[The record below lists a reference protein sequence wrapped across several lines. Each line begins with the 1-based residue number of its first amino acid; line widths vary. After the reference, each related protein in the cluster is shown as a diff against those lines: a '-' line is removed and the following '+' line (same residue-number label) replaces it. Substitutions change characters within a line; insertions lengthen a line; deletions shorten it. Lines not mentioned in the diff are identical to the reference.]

1 MKIGIPKAMS
11 YYQNPVL
18 YDTFFKKLGI
28 EVVHS
33 EDTNKKIIEEGKKY
47 SIDED
52 CLASKIYIGHVA
64 NLVERMEKE
73 NIDYIF
79 IPRISYFSKR
89 ETVCVKFYAMY
100 DICKNIFNANF
111 LDLNIDYSE
120 GMTELKAFIKLGETL
135 NIKYSKVI
143 SSYLYAKK
151 KQKEYM
157 SSKYNKQNTLLNSN
171 SNINI
176 LIVAHPYIS
185 YDKYIGG
192 NIVKFFKENNIN
204 ICFADV
210 NKYNLDSNTKKEI
223 SKNTNSNTF
232 TYESVSSALYWKY
245 NKNLINGLLEYI
257 PKVDGVVYL
266 STFPCGPDALV
277 NELVMRKVKDKP
289 SINIIVDEQE
299 MGAGLYTRL
308 ESFIDILEQS
318 KILKQR
324 KILDKN
330 KLNIRG
336 VG

>member
-11 YYQNPVL
+11 YYQSPVF
-18 YDTFFKKLGI
+18 YDTFFRSLGI
-28 EVVHS
+28 DVVYS
-33 EDTNKKIIEEGKKY
+33 DDTNKKIIEDGKKY

-64 NLVERMEKE
+64 NLVSRKDKE

-79 IPRISYFSKR
+79 IPRISYFGKR

-100 DICKNIFNANF
+100 DICNNIFDANF

-120 GMTELKAFIKLGETL
+120 GITELKAFMKLGEKL

-143 SSYLYAKK
+143 SSYMYAKRKQREYMNYKYK
-151 KQKEYM
+151 KQNY
-157 SSKYNKQNTLLNSN
+157 LLSINRKM
-171 SNINI
+171 NI

-185 YDKYIGG
+185 YDKYTGE
-192 NIVKFFKENNIN
+192 NIVKYFKENSVNV
-204 ICFADV
+204 CFADV
-210 NKYNLDSNTKKEI
+210 NKYNLDSSYNNK
-223 SKNTNSNTF
+223 SKNSNF
-232 TYESVSSALYWKY
+232 KYSSISSALYWKY
-245 NKNLINGLLEYI
+245 NQNLINGLLEYI

-266 STFPCGPDALV
+266 STFPCGVDSLV

-289 SINIIVDEQE
+289 SINIILDEQE

-308 ESFIDILEQS
+308 ESFIDVLEQ
-318 KILKQR
+318 
-324 KILDKN
+324 N
-330 KLNIRG
+330 KMKVKG